1 MGWFRFI
8 RARNVGKRR
17 NWINLVLFSC
27 RDCIVLSRRGTLKL
41 RSLPDIGIK
50 IRGNLRG
57 LEILQGIMAGDT
69 RIVGDL
75 NFRRVG
81 VLNYTKLVRRLYP
94 NRVTQAAKKHCSI
107 NRFIPVP
114 IIPTRNW
121 HITVSPAIDPFAQNA
136 QFTAC
141 IGITRCRLQGR
152 QSNR

>member
-8 RARNVGKRR
+8 RVRNVGRRR

-27 RDCIVLSRRGTLKL
+27 RDCIVLSRRGVLKL

-69 RIVGDL
+69 KIAGHL
-75 NFRRVG
+75 NFRKVG
-81 VLNYTKLVRRLYP
+81 VRNCTKLVRRLYP

-107 NRFIPVP
+107 NRFIPVLT
-114 IIPTRNW
+114 IPTRNW

-136 QFTAC
+136 QSTVF
-141 IGITRCRLQGR
+141 IEITRCRPQER
-152 QSNR
+152 Q